1 MSPPASSPAFLA
13 PNNTE
18 THYLPDQTG
27 ILKILH
33 KTISSID
40 FKQSTSQVNYGT
52 SKQSLILTLTCDCG
66 LQRALYHLG

>member
-1 MSPPASSPAFLA
+1 MSPPASSPVFRCSRRH
-13 PNNTE
+13 E
-18 THYLPDQTG
+18 TPYLPDQTG
-27 ILKILH
+27 IFKILH